1 MYFKDSKGFPSDFLW
16 GSASAAYQVE
26 GAWDSDGF
34 YYLNDQKHTVKVTTD
49 KQRNILFSIPAND
62 FKNGDK
68 LKIVINLVDKTGI
81 TSQIEKNFIVAIIDD
96 SVSLYE
102 E

>member
-1 MYFKDSKGFPSDFLW
+1 MIRSILLKAVLRTCGCPD
-16 GSASAAYQVE
+16 
-26 GAWDSDGF
+26 
-34 YYLNDQKHTVKVTTD
+34 
-49 KQRNILFSIPAND
+49 ILFSIPAND

>member
-1 MYFKDSKGFPSDFLW
+1 MI
-16 GSASAAYQVE
+16 
-26 GAWDSDGF
+26 
-34 YYLNDQKHTVKVTTD
+34 
-49 KQRNILFSIPAND
+49 RNILLKLQQISREIF